1 MSLLRADQLSQT
13 RNDKPI
19 YEITASLLNSFYY
32 LWHFSD
38 YVSEGY
44 SDRMKA
50 SYEQRLGDA
59 YERAKVEFLNSLN
72 RIHTPTTPAQQR
84 GMDFEDACC
93 AGKVPVVSE
102 IIENGVFQPT
112 YYKLVK
118 VDGLQIQLK
127 GRLDVLKAGTV
138 YDMKRVS
145 RWHGPEHYKKS
156 VQHWMYLELVPE
168 ASQFIYLI
176 NDGYVT
182 HFEIYH
188 RYEAKPVEP
197 YIHEFIQYLKSQ
209 NLLDIYLEKWNN
221 NRRRDLLTFTPQAP
235 GYGKGGQEKWQTK

>member
-1 MSLLRADQLSQT
+1 MAMSILRADQLQSQ
-13 RNDKPI
+13 RNDKPT

-32 LWHFSD
+32 QWNCVD
-38 YVSEGY
+38 YVKQDFDGTMEKSF
-44 SDRMKA
+44 D
-50 SYEQRLGDA
+50 
-59 YERAKVEFLNSLN
+59 ERCDIARDNAHQEFLNALN
-72 RIHTPTTPAQQR
+72 RIHTPTTFAQQR

-102 IIENGVFQPT
+102 IIKDGVFQPT
-112 YYKLVK
+112 YYKMVK

-127 GRLDVLKAGTV
+127 GRLDVLKAGTI

-197 YIHEFIQYLKSQ
+197 FVYEFIEYLKSQ
-209 NLLDIYLEKWNN
+209 NLLDIYLNAWNN
-221 NRRRDLLTFTPQAP
+221 NRRRDLLTFSSAGSP
-235 GYGKGGQEKWQTK
+235 KEKEAANG